1 MHHDDAVGSGAPS
14 ATDVAGRPYGFAED
28 GGTPSSPRRRFFE
41 LDVSSHSKGYM
52 PPSEA
57 VSFAQISRILEL
69 TDRLGL
75 NREWVEIP
83 LSPERPGLVR
93 RLANGKL
100 EIVVDADEPFENWL
114 ASLEGRILQVQR
126 S

>member
-1 MHHDDAVGSGAPS
+1 MRS
-14 ATDVAGRPYGFAED
+14 AQV
-28 GGTPSSPRRRFFE
+28 
-41 LDVSSHSKGYM
+41 LDPHLMRAAAFSNSKGYM
-52 PPSEA
+52 PPLEA